1 MQVRFAVMFQVPC
14 SPRWPF
20 GSFRAFG
27 HDGAGGSLAF
37 YDPTHEIGFG
47 YTVQRL
53 PLPGGLDARA
63 VALSRLVREAL
74 SLR

>member
-1 MQVRFAVMFQVPC
+1 LQVRFSVMFQVPC

-37 YDPTHEIGFG
+37 YDPAHEIGFG

-63 VALSRLVREAL
+63 VELSRLVREAL
-74 SLR
+74 